1 VPELSLEIVEGAGAG
16 RMVTLAGPVTVGR
29 AGDADLVLADELIS
43 RHHAQITPSGSG
55 AVVEDLGSRNGTFV
69 NGEAVH
75 GPTHLTPGDQLQL
88 GVTLIELRSAT
99 QIAERPSAVHRVPPP
114 LAVPPRS
121 PDYLAG
127 TDLDQGPAP
136 RAAEVAGRDA
146 RAAGST
152 DPRFADP
159 ADPRAA
165 VAADPR
171 AAVAADPRA
180 AGGAGAQG
188 LAAPDPVALG
198 PATPGRVRHELDP
211 LLDSRTKGK
220 ARTAPLALF
229 VLVALVVIIY
239 LATSR

>member
-16 RMVTLAGPVTVGR
+16 RMVALAGPVTVGR
-29 AGDADLVLADELIS
+29 AGDANLVLADELVS
-43 RHHAQITPSGSG
+43 RHHAQITPRGSG

-75 GPTHLTPGDQLQL
+75 GPAYLTPGDQLQL
-88 GVTLIELRSAT
+88 GVTLVELRSAT
-99 QIAERPSAVHRVPPP
+99 QIAELPSAVHRVPPP
-114 LAVPPRS
+114 LAVPPRP
-121 PDYLAG
+121 PDYLPG
-127 TDLDQGPAP
+127 
-136 RAAEVAGRDA
+136 
-146 RAAGST
+146 T

-165 VAADPR
+165 DPADPR
-171 AAVAADPRA
+171 AADPADPRA
-180 AGGAGAQG
+180 VGGAGAQG
-188 LAAPDPVALG
+188 LGAPDLAALG
-198 PATPGRVRHELDP
+198 PATPGRLRHELDP

-239 LATSR
+239 LATAR